1 MKVIRILIVEDDL
14 DLANYLKQGIEKE
27 GIVVSGLANDMQS
40 AKAILKEKEID
51 LVLINVQL
59 KGAEDGVDIA
69 IELLKIQWL
78 PIIYMTGEI
87 PTKIKDKMQQTFP
100 AAFLEKPLRLRELS
114 IQIQLALLNFHAGNL
129 PVAQKIEAEFV
140 FLPAYQGYI
149 GVKVKDIL
157 YIKAERINS
166 LLFIS
171 KFEFER
177 LYPGKTYGP
186 VLISANKGSIS
197 PKLPSHFYNLSRSF
211 IVNLHHIHKIE
222 STRIFVQSHEISIP
236 EGKRKELINQVVT
249 IKKAS

>member
-1 MKVIRILIVEDDL
+1 MKTIRILLVEDDTESL
-14 DLANYLKQGIEKE
+14 LYLKGSIEQE
-27 GIVVSGLANDMQS
+27 GIIVSGIASNMQS
-40 AKAILKEKEID
+40 AKAILKEEDID
-51 LVLINVQL
+51 LALINVQIA
-59 KGAEDGVDIA
+59 GPEDGIDVA
-69 IELLKIQWL
+69 IELLKVKWI
-78 PIIYMTGEI
+78 PIIYMTAKI
-87 PTKIKDKMQQTFP
+87 PSTLSDKMQQTFP
-100 AAFLEKPLRLRELS
+100 AAFLEKPLNIRELS
-114 IQIQLALLNFHAGNL
+114 IQIQLAIHNFHGGNL

-177 LYPGKTYGP
+177 LYPGKPYGP

-197 PKLPSHFYNLSRSF
+197 PRLPSHFYNLSRSF

>member
-1 MKVIRILIVEDDL
+1 MKSIRILLVENDL
-14 DLANYLKQGIEKE
+14 DSSHDLKKQLEEE
-27 GIVVSGLANDMQS
+27 GIIVSGIANTIQS
-40 AKAILKEKEID
+40 AKAILKEEEID
-51 LVLINVQL
+51 LALINVQIE
-59 KGAEDGVDIA
+59 GPEDGIAIA
-69 IELLKIQWL
+69 IELLKIKWI
-78 PIIYMTGEI
+78 PVIYLTTRI
-87 PTKIKDKMQQTFP
+87 PSTLSDKMQRTFP
-100 AAFLEKPLRLRELS
+100 AAFLEKPVNIRELS
-114 IQIQLALLNFHAGNL
+114 IQIQLALHNFHEGNI
-129 PVAQKIEAEFV
+129 PVAKKIETEFV

-177 LYPGKTYGP
+177 LYPNKPYGP

-197 PKLPSHFYNLSRSF
+197 PRLPSHFYNLSRSF

-222 STRIFVQSHEISIP
+222 CTRIFVQSHEISIP